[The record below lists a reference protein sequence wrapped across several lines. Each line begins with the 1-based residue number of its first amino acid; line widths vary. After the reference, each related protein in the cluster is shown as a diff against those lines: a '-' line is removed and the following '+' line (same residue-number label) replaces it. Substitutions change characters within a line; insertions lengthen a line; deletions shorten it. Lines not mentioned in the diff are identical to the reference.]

1 MLKNNPAARQKS
13 KRGAKASPF
22 STGWGESG
30 TATAQQCHPWKAS
43 AICWHRVLQQRL
55 RSGASGNAQEGKT
68 GISEVHKPFPRKNIT
83 CVGLIENTEGTEWFA
98 LELKRCNRNC
108 DQLKAPFYYLSSYS
122 WRPHLYL
129 NSSEE
134 VIDCW
139 NPDVRPGFEL
149 CQGNSAATPRSIF
162 SSGLYHSDGA
172 S

>member
-1 MLKNNPAARQKS
+1 MQKHRPLPQAGERAA
-13 KRGAKASPF
+13 
-22 STGWGESG
+22 
-30 TATAQQCHPWKAS
+30 
-43 AICWHRVLQQRL
+43 LQQPGSVIRGKPL
-55 RSGASGNAQEGKT
+55 PSAGTESCSNAQEGKT
-68 GISEVHKPFPRKNIT
+68 GISEVHKPFPRRNIT

-108 DQLKAPFYYLSSYS
+108 DKLKAPLYYLPSYS

-129 NSSEE
+129 NSGEE

-162 SSGLYHSDGA
+162 SSGLYRSDGA